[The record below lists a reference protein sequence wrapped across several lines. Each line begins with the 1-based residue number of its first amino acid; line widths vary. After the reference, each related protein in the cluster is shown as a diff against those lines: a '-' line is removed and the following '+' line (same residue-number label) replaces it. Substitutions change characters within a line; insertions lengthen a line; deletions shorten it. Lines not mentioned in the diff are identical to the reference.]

1 VGLGGVDLDATLELR
16 AILDA
21 NARGGDVA
29 DDGAIGLD
37 VDAIAR
43 VDIADYLSVD
53 NNLARVNLGGKL
65 RRGSNRERMS
75 AQRDRPVDFSIDLQI
90 FCAGDMTLDLEAGTE
105 ARGAASGTTAERRA
119 SAERGG
125 RRIAE
130 GDDRGFCCLGR
141 C

>member
-1 VGLGGVDLDATLELR
+1 MPGRLTWQVDYVLLKEACS
-16 AILDA
+16 A
-21 NARGGDVA
+21 NQR
-29 DDGAIGLD
+29 
-37 VDAIAR
+37 R
-43 VDIADYLSVD
+43 
-53 NNLARVNLGGKL
+53 

-90 FCAGDMTLDLEAGTE
+90 FCAGDMTLDLQAGTE

-119 SAERGG
+119 TAERWS
-125 RRIAE
+125 RRIVE